1 MFDRIK
7 EGKDGARPENRLDL
21 TLRRRRY
28 EHQHILNAMLKAIT
42 LCPMDDELKMILRMR
57 IWGRNP
63 LIFAPMRYD
72 QIAQD
77 PAVERYYT
85 TYDLPSRINDIERW
99 ENDAL
104 NNVTEFLAKMD
115 IPAIGERFNR
125 DNRIRD
131 LLDPPKR
138 IIV

>member
-1 MFDRIK
+1 MVNRIV
-7 EGKDGARPENRLDL
+7 EGKDAAKPEKPVDL
-21 TLRRRRY
+21 TLKKVSY
-28 EHQHILNAMLKAIT
+28 QHQFVINAMLKAIT

-63 LIFAPMRYD
+63 LIFAPMSVLD
-72 QIAQD
+72 IAALIQCRVAD
-77 PAVERYYT
+77 VEK
-85 TYDLPSRINDIERW
+85 W

-104 NNVTEFLAKMD
+104 YNVTEFLKKTD
-115 IPAIGERFNR
+115 IPAIGERFNQ
-125 DNRIRD
+125 DNRIKD